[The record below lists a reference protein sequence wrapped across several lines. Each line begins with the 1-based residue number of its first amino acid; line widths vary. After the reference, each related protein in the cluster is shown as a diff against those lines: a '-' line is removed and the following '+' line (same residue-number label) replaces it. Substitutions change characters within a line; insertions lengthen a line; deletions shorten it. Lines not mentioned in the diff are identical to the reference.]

1 MNVFCVLC
9 DPKQD
14 ILIKKVSAIYKKKRG
29 SLYLSLVPLFK
40 ASRIAS
46 PSRTSNAEAHAE
58 YAYTPSVC
66 IRADERI
73 QQGLYEYIS
82 QWASIVALSF
92 DRDSSLRDF
101 EESKEQS
108 A

>member
-1 MNVFCVLC
+1 MFFCVPC

-14 ILIKKVSAIYKKKRG
+14 IFNSRSIGHIQKKRG

-58 YAYTPSVC
+58 YVYTPSVC
-66 IRADERI
+66 IRADERT

-108 A
+108 V